1 MERERNLPR
10 FWLLRRLRR
19 WIVKPQ
25 KELVRWQRRWRG
37 LPFVVLPKFLSECR
51 LLLSL
56 VLKLQPD
63 IVLGNARSGSP
74 YVRTIERQLKEVGI
88 NVRYERLCSAWGHK
102 LHFSLKPAASVHWI
116 HEALAQRK
124 RIVMVDVSRKPFSD
138 AQRIVGGVIVWLYNE
153 AVSKITG
160 EPQPVDLVP
169 SITRQMREYLRKQPA
184 FNEALEEVCEVLKNS
199 LGNKT
204 QESKTN
210 VQFQNVQCANVPFA
224 AFHPQSKLP
233 FARHLLVRNLDNF
246 SWDDEHGC
254 LLPINISREAWIDDR
269 TDKYAWLPFIARWFI

>member
-25 KELVRWQRRWRG
+25 KELVRWQRRWRS
-37 LPFVVLPKFLSECR
+37 LPFIVLPKFLHECR

-56 VLKLQPD
+56 ILKLQPD

-74 YVRTIERQLKEVGI
+74 YVRTIERQLKEAGI
-88 NVRYERLCSAWGHK
+88 DVRYERLCSAWGHK
-102 LHFSLKPAASVHWI
+102 LHFSLKPAASVHWL

-160 EPQPVDLVP
+160 ESQPVDFVP

-184 FNEALEEVCEVLKNS
+184 FNEALEEVCEVLEKS

-204 QESKTN
+204 QGSKTN
-210 VQFQNVQCANVPFA
+210 VQFPNTQFA
-224 AFHPQSKLP
+224 TFHPQSKLP

-246 SWDDEHGC
+246 SWDDERGC

>member
-25 KELVRWQRRWRG
+25 KEMARWQRRWRS
-37 LPFVVLPKFLSECR
+37 LPFIVLPKFLRECR

-56 VLKLQPD
+56 ILKLQPD

-74 YVRTIERQLKEVGI
+74 YVRTIERKLREAGI
-88 NVRYERLCSAWGHK
+88 DVRYERLCSAWGHK
-102 LHFSLKPAASVHWI
+102 LHFSLKPAASVHWL

-153 AVSKITG
+153 AVSRITS

-184 FNEALEEVCEVLKNS
+184 FKEALEEVCEVLRNS
-199 LGNKT
+199 FGNKT
-204 QESKTN
+204 QDSETYVQSPNDQFPN
-210 VQFQNVQCANVPFA
+210 VQFA
-224 AFHPQSKLP
+224 AFRLQSKLP